1 MPNMH
6 VVIHVAYVVALRS
19 TKMVG
24 FSILPTFFQAVQ
36 YEIVSS
42 VYKSMF
48 LIVTV
53 TTHFLDGFRVDFEG
67 PISMLGLQ
75 AAGLFI

>member
-48 LIVTV
+48 LIVT
-53 TTHFLDGFRVDFEG
+53 THFLDGFRVDFEG